1 MDFYFDTTSKSRRL
15 LRIVEYSSDTQWQM
29 LSVSKEVF
37 NLISMAKM
45 PAFGK
50 NAQLSSK
57 YWLR

>member
-57 YWLR
+57 